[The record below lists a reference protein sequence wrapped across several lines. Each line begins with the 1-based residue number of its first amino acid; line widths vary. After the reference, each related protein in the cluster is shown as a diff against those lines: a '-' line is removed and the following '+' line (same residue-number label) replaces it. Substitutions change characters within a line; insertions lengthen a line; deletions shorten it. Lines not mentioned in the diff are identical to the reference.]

1 MTWNLNEVARNRSQ
15 QKFNES
21 SLSLC
26 QYHMRELRASCFLQV
41 LDINGIIMVPQSHNM
56 GDCELSLDPIDCKS
70 TVCPQKRFST
80 RLWTHCS
87 VTTKFKACSN
97 GTQVYVEDS

>member
-70 TVCPQKRFST
+70 TVCPQKGFLPGCGHTVVLPLYS
-80 RLWTHCS
+80 RL
-87 VTTKFKACSN
+87 VRMERKFM
-97 GTQVYVEDS
+97 